1 MFWTIRVNGRAEA
14 VIAGAL
20 MIAGIVIAVVG
31 EGYGLGSLRRI
42 GPGFFPTWLGIALA
56 ALSAMAALKALTV
69 PGDDIVLELRCL
81 LWTAIGITGFALLI
95 ELASILAAALAMVC
109 CVALGQGRFNPL
121 REVATAVGL
130 SIGGYL
136 IFGQILGIPVSLIAG
151 LL

>member
-1 MFWTIRVNGRAEA
+1 
-14 VIAGAL
+14 
-20 MIAGIVIAVVG
+20 
-31 EGYGLGSLRRI
+31 
-42 GPGFFPTWLGIALA
+42 
-56 ALSAMAALKALTV
+56 
-69 PGDDIVLELRCL
+69 
-81 LWTAIGITGFALLI
+81 
-95 ELASILAAALAMVC
+95 MVC